1 LNQRGLALSHKLW
14 IAVVGD
20 FDPSFEPHGAT
31 DGAVRHAAQHSGMEV
46 EARWISTPALEHEAG
61 KSLFAAA
68 GYWIAPGSPYK
79 SMAGALKAIQIARE
93 QGVPLL
99 GTCAGFQHVVIEF
112 ARNVLGFRDAEHA
125 EYDPNAS
132 NLFVT
137 PLSCSLAGQTMSIE
151 IKRGSRTSGF
161 YGALAAQE
169 RYYCNFG
176 LNPAH
181 QQLIDDGGLRI
192 VGVDRDNEARVLE
205 ISEHPFFVATLFVP
219 QARST
224 PDDPHPLICAFLEA
238 AAAYQATR
246 SAVASTP

>member
-1 LNQRGLALSHKLW
+1 MAINKLW

-20 FDPSFEPHGAT
+20 FDPSFEPHRAT
-31 DGAVRHAAQHSGMEV
+31 DGAVRHAAQHSGIEA
-46 EARWISTPALEHEAG
+46 EARWIPTPKLEQGAG
-61 KSLFAAA
+61 KTLSAAA

-79 SMAGALKAIQIARE
+79 SMDGALKAIQIARE

-112 ARNVLGFRDAEHA
+112 ARNVLGFRDAQHA
-125 EYDPNAS
+125 EYDPYAS

-137 PLSCSLAGQTMSIE
+137 PLSRSLAGKTMSIE
-151 IKRGSRTSGF
+151 ITRGSRTSGF
-161 YGALAAQE
+161 YGALAAHE

-192 VGVDRDNEARVLE
+192 VAVDRDNEARILE
-205 ISEHPFFVATLFVP
+205 IPEHPFFIATLFVP
-219 QARST
+219 QGRST
-224 PDDPHPLICAFLEA
+224 PDDPHPLVCAFLEA
-238 AAAYQATR
+238 AAAYHLTR
-246 SAVASTP
+246 TTVGSTPWSVRS

>member
-1 LNQRGLALSHKLW
+1 MGGLALSDKLW

-20 FDPSFEPHGAT
+20 FDPSFEPHSAT
-31 DGAVRHAAQHSGMEV
+31 DAAVRHAAQRSGIEA
-46 EARWISTPALEHEAG
+46 EARWIPTPTLERGAG
-61 KSLFAAA
+61 KTLSAAA

-79 SMAGALKAIQIARE
+79 SIDGALRAIQIARE

-112 ARNVLGFRDAEHA
+112 ARNVLGFRDAQHA

-161 YGALAAQE
+161 Y
-169 RYYCNFG
+169 
-176 LNPAH
+176 
-181 QQLIDDGGLRI
+181 
-192 VGVDRDNEARVLE
+192 AR
-205 ISEHPFFVATLFVP
+205 
-219 QARST
+219 
-224 PDDPHPLICAFLEA
+224 
-238 AAAYQATR
+238 
-246 SAVASTP
+246 